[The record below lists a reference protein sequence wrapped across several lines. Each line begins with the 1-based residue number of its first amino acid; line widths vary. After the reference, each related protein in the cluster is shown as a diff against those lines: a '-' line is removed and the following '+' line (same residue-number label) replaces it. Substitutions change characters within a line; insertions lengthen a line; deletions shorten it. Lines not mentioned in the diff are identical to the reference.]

1 MMRKTTMILAALL
14 AALMLLSACEGVG
27 TAAKTR
33 TEAPEETARTTIAT
47 TPETKAPST
56 EETGTQASSPANETP
71 TPDTT
76 EETTTP
82 EPPFDPLAFYDYQYE
97 FKSDLS
103 AYEQY
108 MNVRGEDYLILV
120 NPSHPLKSTYEP
132 EDLVTVESTR
142 KGREKTKLRLY
153 AAKALEA
160 LYIEADANGM
170 LFENRAKGSDGR
182 SHKNVLSVTTAYRSY
197 KTQKS
202 LYNSYVE
209 RDAKLYPEK
218 TLEEVKALVATYSCP
233 PGTSEHQTGLCVDMH
248 NWPTAGRYMADEF
261 AASPVG
267 VWLAENCYKFG
278 FILRFEKAKTDI
290 TGITFESWHYRYVG
304 RFHATRMHELNMCL
318 EEYVEYLAEFGYTI
332 NGGFDGMAE

>member
-1 MMRKTTMILAALL
+1 MKRISMIIAALL
-14 AALMLLSACEGVG
+14 AAVMLLSACAG
-27 TAAKTR
+27 TGT
-33 TEAPEETARTTIAT
+33 TLEAPTESVQTFAGLTTGQSEQPTADTETV
-47 TPETKAPST
+47 PAPST
-56 EETGTQASSPANETP
+56 ANDTETPTLTPTETP
-71 TPDTT
+71 TP
-76 EETTTP
+76 TP
-82 EPPFDPLAFYDYQYE
+82 PPFDPLEFYDYRYE

-103 AYEQY
+103 EYEKY
-108 MNVRGEDYLILV
+108 MNVQGEDYLILV

-132 EDLVTVESTR
+132 DDLISVESTR
-142 KGREKTKLRLY
+142 EGRAKTKLRVY

-182 SHKNVLSVTTAYRSY
+182 SHSNVLSVTTAYRSY

-202 LYNSYVE
+202 LYNGYVE
-209 RDAKLYPEK
+209 RDAKLYPEM
-218 TLEEVKALVATYSCP
+218 TLEEVKAMVATYSCP

-248 NWPTAGRYMADEF
+248 NWHTAGRYMADDF

-278 FILRFEKAKTDI
+278 FVLRFAKDKTDI

-318 EEYVEYLAEFGYTI
+318 EEYVEYLAEYGYTI
-332 NGGFDGMAE
+332 NGGFDGMEE